1 MHKIFMLALALM
13 LTFTCLSAEAGV
25 FGWLKKTELELSPE
39 VKGTITLH
47 EKPVVG
53 AIVHRLLS
61 YGDREFNDKVTTDA
75 NGQFNLP
82 AKKARIRVSPMFDT
96 WVSQKLIVEHAG
108 QKIEIWS
115 AGDTSVLNYDSI
127 KLLLSSINCE
137 LSTPEMVL
145 VIPRRNPQ
153 SPPFGV
159 GSICTFEHDEI
170 ILEKELWK

>member
-96 WVSQKLIVEHAG
+96 WVSQELIVEHAG
-108 QKIEIWS
+108 EKVRIWS
-115 AGDTSVLNYDSI
+115 AGGTSVLDFDSI
-127 KLLLSSINCE
+127 KLLLSGINCE
-137 LSTPEMVL
+137 LTAPKMYIE
-145 VIPRRNPQ
+145 IPRRTPNGAPLAMATTCN
-153 SPPFGV
+153 FK
-159 GSICTFEHDEI
+159 HDHVI
-170 ILEKELWK
+170 IVKELAK

>member
-61 YGDREFNDKVTTDA
+61 YGDREFNDKVTTDT

-96 WVSQKLIVEHAG
+96 WVSQVLLVEYAG
-108 QKIEIWS
+108 KKVEVWT
-115 AGDTSVLNYDSI
+115 AGATSVLDSDSI
-127 KLLLSSINCE
+127 KLLLSDVNCE
-137 LSTPEMVL
+137 ISAPEMKIG
-145 VIPRRNPQ
+145 IPRTNPR
-153 SPPFGV
+153 SPLLWMVTTCNFK
-159 GSICTFEHDEI
+159 HDHVI
-170 ILEKELWK
+170 IEKELNK